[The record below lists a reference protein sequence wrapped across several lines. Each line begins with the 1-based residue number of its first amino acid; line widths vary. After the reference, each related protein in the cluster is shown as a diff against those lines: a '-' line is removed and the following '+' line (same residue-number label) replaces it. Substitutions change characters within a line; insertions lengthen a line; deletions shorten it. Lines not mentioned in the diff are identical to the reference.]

1 MPEDRFHTL
10 ANSLTTPATRAA
22 AVTPVEAGDVP
33 FVSRAIQTRT
43 DGFVDIEM
51 ASGGRV
57 TLWCQRGMPYPLRV
71 ARIFPVGTTATG
83 IVILD

>member
-1 MPEDRFHTL
+1 MPEDRFDSL
-10 ANSLTTPATRAA
+10 ANSLTAPATRAA
-22 AVTPVEAGDVP
+22 AVTPVATGNLP

-51 ASGGRV
+51 AAGGRV
-57 TLWCQRGMPYPLRV
+57 TLWCQRGIPYPLRV
-71 ARIFPVGTTATG
+71 ARIFPGGTTATG